1 MASLALTAAAFTA
14 VLFLLVIELVAGFA
28 VSPGRAAVGVVVLP
42 IAALAAAAIPGPPR
56 AKALAGAVLLA
67 GGLALMAAFALVE
80 RKVAAPLAPPR
91 LLRNRSVASANLVS
105 LMANAGFAAAFVVLS
120 LHVQLVLDVGTLAT
134 GLVLVPMAAS
144 VAVVAGAVSPRLLP
158 LVGARRLVVGGM
170 SLAAIGLV
178 GLGLSIDDGL
188 SWAAVL
194 PGSVAAGTGYGLAF
208 PAWTV
213 VGVERVEAERQGF
226 ASGLLTTTQEVGASV
241 GFAIVVMVAAAV
253 AGDGAAVTADSTADG
268 YRWGVVVAGAMIA
281 VGALFALLTPRRVT
295 AEAPQLGGAVAEPV
309 RA

>member
-1 MASLALTAAAFTA
+1 
-14 VLFLLVIELVAGFA
+14 VPI
-28 VSPGRAAVGVVVLP
+28 GVVAIGLTWLVLP
-42 IAALAAAAIPGPPR
+42 RIVVPDRERLD
-56 AKALAGAVLLA
+56 LAGATLAITGLVAFVYGVGRVEESGLGSSLTIGLLA

-144 VAVVAGAVSPRLLP
+144 VAVVAGALSPRLLP

-170 SLAAIGLV
+170 SLSALGLV
-178 GLGLSIDDGL
+178 ALGLSIDDGL

-213 VGVERVEAERQGF
+213 VGVERVEDERQGF

-241 GFAIVVMVAAAV
+241 GFAIVVTVAAAI

-268 YRWGVVVAGAMIA
+268 YRWGVIVAGAMSA
-281 VGALFALLTPRRVT
+281 AGALFALLTPGRVT
-295 AEAPQLGGAVAEPV
+295 TTEAPRLGAAVAEPV